1 MIHFDQKTKT
11 IICIGSGGVGKT
23 TLSAA
28 IGLGL
33 SLENKKV
40 LVMTIDPS
48 LRLAQALGIKADGE
62 IHQVEQN
69 LFACTL
75 NHEKT
80 FRDFITEASQKIKS
94 QNKSESSD
102 SVEVEKLLKNKL
114 YQQLSTKL
122 SGSQDFT
129 ALYQLQK
136 FVESKIYDIV
146 ILDTPPAQHT
156 WQFLHAAE
164 KLAQLFNEGVAQW
177 FREADQKNTPFFKK
191 VFNIGTQQVLKTLE
205 SLTGSEFIKELS
217 AFFSAVQ
224 KWQSPLEKQ
233 VWAAHKLL
241 SSQET
246 EFVLVTGLDRSRLGE
261 AQKLS
266 HEIYKQGYNLKSI
279 IINRS
284 LNWNSETKAKDQTI
298 QQYLN
303 YFKQLQDHLTESK
316 SKFGSHLK
324 VYKCQEVV
332 QDSDYVQSL
341 KSIYQKI
348 QSL

>member
-1 MIHFDQKTKT
+1 MIHFEHKTKT

-23 TLSAA
+23 TISAA
-28 IGLGL
+28 LGVGL
-33 SLENKKV
+33 SLENKKI

-48 LRLAQALGIKADGE
+48 QRLAQALGIKADGE
-62 IHQVEQN
+62 IHQVQEN

-75 NHEKT
+75 NHEQT
-80 FRDFITEASQKIKS
+80 FKNFITEASQKIKS
-94 QNKSESSD
+94 QNSD
-102 SVEVEKLLKNKL
+102 LIEVEKLLKNKL

-136 FVESKIYDIV
+136 YVESKVYDIV

-156 WQFLHAAE
+156 WQFLHSAE

-177 FREADQKNTPFFKK
+177 FREADQKNTPFLKK
-191 VFNIGTQQVLKTLE
+191 VLNIGTQQVLKTLE

-224 KWQSPLEKQ
+224 KWQTPLEKQ

-246 EFVLVTGLDRSRLGE
+246 EFVLVTGLDRSRLDE

-284 LNWNSETKAKDQTI
+284 LNWNLQTVAKDQTI

-324 VYKCQEVV
+324 VYKCQEVG
-332 QDSDYVQSL
+332 QDNDYVKTL
-341 KSIYQKI
+341 KNIYEKI

>member
-1 MIHFDQKTKT
+1 MIQFADKTKT

-23 TLSAA
+23 TISAA
-28 IGLGL
+28 LGVGLA
-33 SLENKKV
+33 LENKKV

-48 LRLAQALGIKADGE
+48 QRLAQALGIKADGE
-62 IHQVEQN
+62 IHQVQEN

-75 NHEKT
+75 NHAKT
-80 FRDFITEASQKIKS
+80 FKDFISEASQKIKS
-94 QNKSESSD
+94 QTETKNSD
-102 SVEVEKLLKNKL
+102 LVEVDKLLNNKL

-136 FVESKIYDIV
+136 FVESKVYDIV

-191 VFNIGTQQVLKTLE
+191 ILNIGTQQVLKTLE

-224 KWQSPLEKQ
+224 KWQTPLEKQ

-241 SSQET
+241 SSQDT
-246 EFVLVTGLDRSRLGE
+246 EFVLVTGLDRSRLDE

-279 IINRS
+279 VINRS
-284 LNWNSETKAKDQTI
+284 LNWNVQTVAKDQMI
-298 QQYLN
+298 QHYLE

-324 VYKCQEVV
+324 VYKCQEVG
-332 QDSDYVQSL
+332 QDNDYVQTL
-341 KSIYQKI
+341 KNIYEKI